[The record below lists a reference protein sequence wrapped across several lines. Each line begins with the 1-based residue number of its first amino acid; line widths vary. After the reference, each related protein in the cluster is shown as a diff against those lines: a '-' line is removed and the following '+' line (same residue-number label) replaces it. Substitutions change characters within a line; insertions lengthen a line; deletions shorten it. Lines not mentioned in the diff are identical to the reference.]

1 MAKKSVA
8 QQRLT
13 KLDIYLYIPN
23 MIGYIRVLMNRF
35 AFAQCF
41 SNKQLF
47 FVLYF
52 ISFVYDGVDG
62 WCAHKFNQGMRFC
75 VSCDMSF
82 YWRSMSFMHIH
93 TCTNKLLNFYTDTEH
108 RNKDNNCGSMV
119 VALHSNSLT
128 VG

>member
-47 FVLYF
+47 SVLYF
-52 ISFVYDGVDG
+52 ISFVCDGVDG
-62 WCAHKFNQGMRFC
+62 WCARKFNQGMRFC

-108 RNKDNNCGSMV
+108 RV
-119 VALHSNSLT
+119 YLT
-128 VG
+128 KCQRFIRQQ